1 MSSHQAGLIASLAMT
16 LCFGGCA
23 SIVSGHNQSLSVV
36 SKHQDADHSGARCTL
51 MNNKG
56 TWFATT
62 PGTVTVR
69 RSFDPLT
76 VTCTAEGIEPGTTK
90 VKSTTKAM
98 AFGNILF
105 GGFIG
110 AGVDVSTG
118 AAFDYPEILT
128 VHMGRYTD
136 LETPAATAD
145 AAPVPTTA
153 TTATAATAAPAATAT
168 ATRVAS
174 NPMTRR
180 STRPGPD
187 ASADPPAK

>member
-1 MSSHQAGLIASLAMT
+1 MSSHRAGLIASLAMT

-36 SKHQDADHSGARCTL
+36 SKHRDADHSGARCTL
-51 MNNKG
+51 VNDKG
-56 TWFATT
+56 TWYATT

-76 VTCTAEGIEPGTTK
+76 VTCTADGTEPGSTK

-128 VHMGRYTD
+128 VHMGRFTD
-136 LETPAATAD
+136 IETPATKAAAGATS
-145 AAPVPTTA
+145 PVSSN
-153 TTATAATAAPAATAT
+153 AATAPLPTSAPLARAESP
-168 ATRVAS
+168 R
-174 NPMTRR
+174 
-180 STRPGPD
+180 
-187 ASADPPAK
+187 K